1 MNQTETKMNQMS
13 LIQAKVHINL
23 IAAAVLSLFAA
34 AHDSGAALRAQID
47 SETNGS
53 TAIGDLTQRSEAV
66 IDKASDAIAKI
77 VVVREEITAAG
88 VNGQPFVVYVKYL
101 KDVAGQM
108 TDNNL
113 KQAFLSMIP
122 HLGSSSDAFLDHFL
136 DGMAKELIGMK
147 TVAVE
152 IDEVVSQL
160 SSKGA
165 GAFANSEDHYGLK
178 SPGYLHRQ
186 MLASHDNVVTAFA
199 AVEELLNAVIAAEK
213 GKSYLGITF
222 KSDIATGDDSS
233 QGTGEK
239 LATA

>member
-1 MNQTETKMNQMS
+1 MNQTQTNPMS
-13 LIQAKVHINL
+13 LTHVKAHIGL
-23 IAAAVLSLFAA
+23 IAAAVLSLFAT
-34 AHDSGAALRAQID
+34 AHDSGAALRTQID
-47 SETNGS
+47 SEIRGS
-53 TAIGDLTQRSEAV
+53 TSIGDLAQRSKMV
-66 IDKASDAIAKI
+66 VDKASIAIDKI
-77 VVVREEITAAG
+77 QSAREDITATG
-88 VNGQPFVVYVKYL
+88 VSGQPFVIYIKYL

-113 KQAFLSMIP
+113 KQAFLSMTP

-160 SSKGA
+160 SSEGA

-186 MLASHDNVVTAFA
+186 MLASHDSVVTAFA
-199 AVEELLNAVIAAEK
+199 AVEELLNAVIATEK

-222 KSDIATGDDSS
+222 KSDIATGDDSG
-233 QGTGEK
+233 QGTGAK